1 ADGYGRMTGKPAL
14 TLLHLGPGFAN
25 GIANLHNARRA
36 RTPIVN
42 MIGEHA
48 TWHGAADAPLASD
61 IDALARPVS
70 AWVRRSESGETM
82 AADMAEAIAQARGGA
97 GQVATLI
104 LPHDLQLAPSG
115 GAAPLSPPAARR
127 AVSENRVRQAAEVLR
142 KGDAVLFLGD
152 EALSERGLKAAW
164 RIASLC
170 RARVMSPTS
179 NARSERGAGLP
190 PFERLP
196 YLPEQALESL
206 SPFRSMVLAGA
217 KAPVGFFGWPG
228 MPSSMVPAGCAVE
241 LLAEPDDDIIAA
253 LEALAD
259 FMAAPAYESPALD
272 RPLLPAE
279 GTLTAE
285 SLTQGI
291 AALQPEGCILVN
303 EAITSGWRYH
313 QQSQGAPRFTELQLT
328 GGAIGLGPSL
338 SLGAA
343 VACPDRQVIDL
354 QADGSGLYNSQ
365 ALWSQARQNSNV
377 VTVICSN
384 RRYAILQLELQ
395 RAGVNRLGTEAQAL
409 TDFSA
414 PAVDW
419 VSLAQGFGVPAARVE
434 DTTGFAAALRRGL
447 AEPGPY
453 LIEACIA

>member
-1 ADGYGRMTGKPAL
+1 
-14 TLLHLGPGFAN
+14 
-25 GIANLHNARRA
+25 
-36 RTPIVN
+36 
-42 MIGEHA
+42 
-48 TWHGAADAPLASD
+48 
-61 IDALARPVS
+61 
-70 AWVRRSESGETM
+70 
-82 AADMAEAIAQARGGA
+82 
-97 GQVATLI
+97 
-104 LPHDLQLAPSG
+104 
-115 GAAPLSPPAARR
+115 
-127 AVSENRVRQAAEVLR
+127 
-142 KGDAVLFLGD
+142 
-152 EALSERGLKAAW
+152 
-164 RIASLC
+164 
-170 RARVMSPTS
+170 
-179 NARSERGAGLP
+179 
-190 PFERLP
+190 
-196 YLPEQALESL
+196 
-206 SPFRSMVLAGA
+206 
-217 KAPVGFFGWPG
+217 
-228 MPSSMVPAGCAVE
+228 
-241 LLAEPDDDIIAA
+241 
-253 LEALAD
+253 
-259 FMAAPAYESPALD
+259 
-272 RPLLPAE
+272 
-279 GTLTAE
+279 
-285 SLTQGI
+285 
-291 AALQPEGCILVN
+291 VN